1 MAWCFEMGCSVWQR
15 WWSGW
20 GWGGTRVQLVENS
33 LSLLGKQWTLDTR
46 RTRAWAEAGSGP
58 TLHEG
63 GIVKFS
69 LVWRAIPC
77 MTTPPHPLNPSMN
90 PSPATTVTIH
100 LLIWFHLHP
109 PSFFFFSWSI
119 LKPIPDI
126 LYFTYKYFLVHRSR
140 LRAPPSNPST

>member
-1 MAWCFEMGCSVWQR
+1 MLTAWCFEMGCSVWQG

-58 TLHEG
+58 TLREG

-69 LVWRAIPC
+69 LVWRTIPC
-77 MTTPPHPLNPSMN
+77 MTTPPPQPLHEPIPSYNSYHPFADLVS
-90 PSPATTVTIH
+90 STSSI
-100 LLIWFHLHP
+100 
-109 PSFFFFSWSI
+109 FFFFLECFKANPRHLIFHLQVLPCAS
-119 LKPIPDI
+119 L
-126 LYFTYKYFLVHRSR
+126 R

>member
-1 MAWCFEMGCSVWQR
+1 MAWCFEMGCSVWQG

-69 LVWRAIPC
+69 LVWRTSPC
-77 MTTPPHPLNPSMN
+77 MTTPPPQPLHEP
-90 PSPATTVTIH
+90 I
-100 LLIWFHLHP
+100 
-109 PSFFFFSWSI
+109 PSFNSYHPFADLVSSKSSIFFFSWSI

-140 LRAPPSNPST
+140 LRAPPSNPAT